1 MDIAKTIEP
10 RSDQQNY
17 DDVAIAPRTVTVTE
31 VRVGSAEQPVELHL
45 EEFPGRPYKPSKS
58 MRRVLVA
65 AWGSDGSKYVG
76 RRLTI
81 YGDPDVKFGGE
92 RVGGIKISHLSH
104 IEKRMSMPL
113 TVTRGKRVLHTVEPL
128 RDDAPTTRAPKPA
141 APDVDAIDDVETL
154 RAMWQSA
161 DAATRK
167 RIEARVAALQQQPT
181 PATEAPFDDAE
192 WIGGEPA

>member
-17 DDVAIAPRTVTVTE
+17 DDVATAPRTVTVTE
-31 VRVGSAEQPVELHL
+31 VRGGSAEQPVELHL

-128 RDDAPTTRAPKPA
+128 PDTPA
-141 APDVDAIDDVETL
+141 APSGPSAEDIAACTDLDTL
-154 RAMWQSA
+154 RGWYSSA
-161 DAATRK
+161 TPDVQAL
-167 RIEARVAALQQQPT
+167 IQARADELKGD
-181 PATEAPFDDAE
+181 PA
-192 WIGGEPA
+192 

>member
-17 DDVAIAPRTVTVTE
+17 DDVATAPRTVTVTE
-31 VRVGSAEQPVELHL
+31 VRAGSAEQPVELHL
-45 EEFPGRPYKPSKS
+45 KEFPGRPYKPSKS

-113 TVTRGKRVLHTVEPL
+113 TVSRGKRVLHTVEPL
-128 RDDAPTTRAPKPA
+128 RDDAPAARAPKPA
-141 APDVDAIDDVETL
+141 TADIDAIDDVETL

-167 RIEARVAALQQQPT
+167 HIEARVAALQQPT
-181 PATEAPFDDAE
+181 PAEAPFDDAE
-192 WIGGEPA
+192 WLGGEPA